1 MDLQQL
7 LKTWAGTR
15 AENQLARWTLPGLSV
30 ATALLAVHALTH
42 EPTVVLE
49 PPKPLEEQATVS
61 SSDADEPYLQS
72 WGLYFA
78 QLLGNIHRGNA
89 ETLMSFL
96 DLYITAQSA
105 PIVRESIADQVAR
118 IQAEEATVSFSPE
131 SLKYFEDEGVVAVT
145 GTQTLTPKRG
155 EVKRMDWTYEFE
167 IGIERYKPQLLD
179 LDSYQGPIRE
189 RNQEQ
194 EQ

>member
-145 GTQTLTPKRG
+145 GTQTLTPKRS

>member
-1 MDLQQL
+1 MDLKAL

-30 ATALLAVHALTH
+30 ATAMLAVHALTH

-49 PPKPLEEQATVS
+49 PPTPLEERTAVS
-61 SSDADEPYLQS
+61 RADAGEPYMLS
-72 WGLYFA
+72 WGLHFA

-89 ETLMSFL
+89 DTLMSFL

-105 PIVRESIADQVAR
+105 PAVRESIADQIAR
-118 IQAEEATVSFSPE
+118 IREEGATVSFSPD
-131 SLKYFEDEGVVAVT
+131 SLEYFEDEGVVAVT

-155 EVKRMDWTYEFE
+155 EEKRMDWTYEFE

-179 LDSYQGPIRE
+179 LDSYQGPIKE
-189 RNQEQ
+189 RNQERDQ
-194 EQ
+194 

>member
-1 MDLQQL
+1 M
-7 LKTWAGTR
+7 
-15 AENQLARWTLPGLSV
+15 